1 MVVGPSLV
9 VGSLV
14 VGRSFNMS
22 QHSLAAIPYWKEFF
36 KMYRSMPELW
46 QVGSFHYRDRALK
59 DQSYGRLLDYLRL
72 ADPHANI
79 HTLKRKINNFRTS
92 FRRELRKVQES
103 DNYVP
108 TLWYF
113 RELELISDLE
123 NGNLSRT
130 GVSMVQDHDMSLEQE
145 DHEDQADISGFQM
158 YKKSPEIPT
167 YMQPHD
173 GGLEENP
180 GVDIIEES
188 QNDSVDQMANNEE
201 DMSEHEEDVLRLAT
215 VVDNEPEPEPE
226 VETTEPDQEIEQKVF
241 VYESM
246 AMAGNNNIITN
257 NSYANQSSFSH
268 IQHDSPASITTDTS
282 NNRRNRIRRR
292 RSTNET
298 DYVEDA
304 KARRT
309 DLMIPDASRARDR
322 ERDRDRENDSE
333 NECELIGR
341 RMASHF
347 RHMRQDQRLY
357 AERIISEVLVYG
369 RMNRLSFESRF
380 IPEG

>member
-1 MVVGPSLV
+1 
-9 VGSLV
+9 
-14 VGRSFNMS
+14 MS
-22 QHSLAAIPYWKEFF
+22 RVSGNHLYDEPEVMEEFISCYRHFTALWDSSSANYLSKQKKEPG
-36 KMYRSMPELW
+36 YQEL
-46 QVGSFHYRDRALK
+46 LK
-59 DQSYGRLLDYLRL
+59 ILRRVNGGCSVQ
-72 ADPHANI
+72 DV
-79 HTLKRKINNFRTS
+79 KRKINSLRCCY
-92 FRRELRKVQES
+92 RREIKKVQSSANGYQPRLWWFPLMDFLKPVLNIQSPVRVKSES
-103 DNYVP
+103 MDDSLDE
-108 TLWYF
+108 T
-113 RELELISDLE
+113 
-123 NGNLSRT
+123 
-130 GVSMVQDHDMSLEQE
+130 SMQ
-145 DHEDQADISGFQM
+145 
-158 YKKSPEIPT
+158 
-167 YMQPHD
+167 
-173 GGLEENP
+173 
-180 GVDIIEES
+180 
-188 QNDSVDQMANNEE
+188 EE